1 MPSAEVIA
9 VIALPIY
16 TKQAENIYMDKYKQ
30 TKFYWEIDVPIFK
43 NNVILK
49 DLGIALGIPF
59 GLLILILFIA
69 SGGDVSADGIKY
81 PLTLIGLLFIA
92 GFLFIMVVYGG
103 RYSAGYL
110 IDKNGILNYT
120 QKKQAKK
127 NLIVNSLL
135 IIIGLFSKRPSA
147 AGAGLLAQTR
157 QSVFIAWKS
166 ISKVKVYPKSRSIV
180 VRGGFAEKIA
190 LFCNDDNFQ
199 MVSDIILSKF
209 NVNGE

>member
-1 MPSAEVIA
+1 
-9 VIALPIY
+9 
-16 TKQAENIYMDKYKQ
+16 MDKYEQ

-69 SGGDVSADGIKY
+69 SGGDISASGIKY

-120 QKKQAKK
+120 QRKQAKK
-127 NLIVNSLL
+127 NLIKL
-135 IIIGLFSKRPSA
+135 IAHYHRAVFKKALCSRCRIAGSNKAIGIYSMEKYKQSKGVS
-147 AGAGLLAQTR
+147 QIEIYSC
-157 QSVFIAWKS
+157 Q
-166 ISKVKVYPKSRSIV
+166 
-180 VRGGFAEKIA
+180 RG
-190 LFCNDDNFQ
+190 FCGKNRFVLQ
-199 MVSDIILSKF
+199 
-209 NVNGE
+209 